1 MRLARYKVTGQDA
14 WYHIHCRISGS
25 RGEFP
30 LSEALPTRK
39 FVELLRRFSQIY
51 FCEVAAFSVMGNHYH
66 LVVKFQHLES
76 ISEEQLEERARL
88 LYPSSTSRRV
98 MEHWPPEK
106 WARLRSR
113 LFDVS
118 EFMRSLQSAYAR
130 WYNHTYDR
138 RGRFWADRFKSV
150 VLEKGNAV
158 LDCMLYVDLNPIRA
172 GLVDRPEDWAGS
184 SYYLRDI
191 GDAKWLM
198 PLKEIVDCR
207 SEKQALEEYRAR
219 LYLPRICAD
228 KTGTDGYTNP
238 GHRSR
243 GGARFQDPRR
253 VSQAPWFLRRR
264 YSHWHR
270 RVHPI
275 TARGD
280 ERDGNV
286 STAKESYCAA
296 RGDTFFAAGA
306 AKHRGRFLSYGSE
319 SLSSQG
325 IPRSSGLR
333 VKTLS
338 YLVCF
343 QGFLGDKRG
352 NHSAFGEISL

>member
-30 LSEALPTRK
+30 LSEAIPTRK
-39 FVELLRRFSQIY
+39 FVELLQRFSQIY

-106 WARLRSR
+106 WERLRSR

-130 WYNHTYDR
+130 WYNHTHDR

-172 GLVDRPEDWAGS
+172 GLVDRPEDWVGS

-191 GDAKWLM
+191 GEAEWLM
-198 PLKEIVDCR
+198 PMKEIVDCR

-219 LYLPRICAD
+219 LFYRGYVPTKHGQMAIPTQVIEAEEARGF
-228 KTGTDGYTNP
+228 KTRGVYRKRLGYFVDGIAIGTEEFI
-238 GHRSR
+238 RSR
-243 GGARFQDPRR
+243 LVVMRETGMYQRR
-253 VSQAPWFLRRR
+253 KNPIAQLEGIHFSLREQR
-264 YSHWHR
+264 
-270 RVHPI
+270 
-275 TARGD
+275 
-280 ERDGNV
+280 
-286 STAKESYCAA
+286 STAIV
-296 RGDTFFAAGA
+296 F
-306 AKHRGRFLSYGSE
+306 
-319 SLSSQG
+319 
-325 IPRSSGLR
+325 
-333 VKTLS
+333 
-338 YLVCF
+338 
-343 QGFLGDKRG
+343 
-352 NHSAFGEISL
+352 